1 MGDASVGERACHTNY
16 RRASWNSAKEPEA
29 VAQILVLLQGATKP
43 TPTLTLNL
51 QKVCDTEMAWQKQ
64 ETVSQRMVTVKNQL
78 LKLVLCPSYMC
89 CVTDGTHTS
98 THACYAH
105 IDIFSLKIDFARFD
119 KVNTQ
124 FFSII
129 FEGQGDGESRS
140 VAKTHQMVANG
151 VTWTRSVPDLPAAL
165 V

>member
-1 MGDASVGERACHTNY
+1 MAETRDRISKDGDSQE
-16 RRASWNSAKEPEA
+16 
-29 VAQILVLLQGATKP
+29 P
-43 TPTLTLNL
+43 TP
-51 QKVCDTEMAWQKQ
+51 
-64 ETVSQRMVTVKNQL
+64 ETCPL
-78 LKLVLCPSYMC
+78 PFIYVLCDRWHPHFHTRMLR
-89 CVTDGTHTS
+89 THR
-98 THACYAH
+98 HFF
-105 IDIFSLKIDFARFD
+105 IEIDFARFD
-119 KVNTQ
+119 KVNAQ

>member
-29 VAQILVLLQGATKP
+29 VVQILVLLQGVSKSTL
-43 TPTLTLNL
+43 TLTLNL
-51 QKVCDTEMAWQKQ
+51 QKVCDTGMAWQKQ
-64 ETVSQRMVTVKNQL
+64 ETVSQKMVTVKNQL

-105 IDIFSLKIDFARFD
+105 IDIFFIE
-119 KVNTQ
+119 NQ
-124 FFSII
+124 FF
-129 FEGQGDGESRS
+129 
-140 VAKTHQMVANG
+140 
-151 VTWTRSVPDLPAAL
+151 
-165 V
+165 

>member
-78 LKLVLCPSYMC
+78 LKLVLCPSYVLCDRWHPHFHTRMLR
-89 CVTDGTHTS
+89 THR
-98 THACYAH
+98 HFF
-105 IDIFSLKIDFARFD
+105 IEIDFARFD
-119 KVNTQ
+119 KVNAQ